1 MTDYHHLRAERGA
14 TGLTRVTFARPPANA
29 LNSQVIDDVQRCA
42 EELIADP
49 PRVVVLASAAPMF
62 MAGADLTM
70 VNAGWD
76 EISRTIGR
84 FQHAV
89 NTWEKVPCPTIASIN
104 GHALGAGC
112 EIALACDFR
121 IMARGKARI
130 GLPEVRRGLIA
141 AGGGTQRTVR
151 LLGPVRV
158 DHEPAQ
164 REVQRVGTAEQIGLI
179 TQAVDADDL
188 EPATQA
194 LADEMLG
201 LPTLTMAA
209 IKRCINEGGDLD
221 LAGGL
226 AIEQRE
232 MSALGATED
241 TREGVRAFVEKREPQ
256 FVGR

>member
-1 MTDYHHLRAERGA
+1 MTDYHHLRVERGA
-14 TGLTRVTFARPPANA
+14 SGLTRVTFARPPANA
-29 LNSQVIDDVQRCA
+29 LNSQVIDDVQYCA
-42 EELIADP
+42 EELAADT

-84 FQHAV
+84 FQRAV

-104 GHALGAGC
+104 GHALGA

-151 LLGPVRV
+151 LLGRTHALNLSLRGLMI
-158 DHEPAQ
+158 DAD
-164 REVQRVGTAEQIGLI
+164 RAEQIGLI

-194 LADEMLG
+194 LADELLG

-226 AIEQRE
+226 AVEQRE
-232 MSALGATED
+232 MSALGTTED